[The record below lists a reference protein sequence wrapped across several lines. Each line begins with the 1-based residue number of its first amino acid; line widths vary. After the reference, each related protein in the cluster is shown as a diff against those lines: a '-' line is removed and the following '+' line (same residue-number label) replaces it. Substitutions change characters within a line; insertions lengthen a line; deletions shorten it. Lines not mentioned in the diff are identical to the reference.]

1 MIKKKKPTAEE
12 MRKFKERNDQE
23 EIRIQAAKNQ
33 RAIEKK
39 KKESKP
45 KLPKE
50 AGGLTMEVTEKN
62 YALMGLTKKEYEEQ
76 YKDKKKKP
84 TMMSKNSKDAKKD
97 KK

>member
-1 MIKKKKPTAEE
+1 MIKKKKTEDKQMAEY
-12 MRKFKERNDQE
+12 KKRNDQE

-45 KLPKE
+45 KLPNE
-50 AGGLTMEVTEKN
+50 ARDITMEVTEKN

-84 TMMSKNSKDAKKD
+84 TMISKNSKEAKKD

>member
-1 MIKKKKPTAEE
+1 MIKKKKKPTPEE
-12 MRKFKERNDQE
+12 MKKFKERNDQE

-50 AGGLTMEVTEKN
+50 ARGITMEVTEKN
-62 YALMGLTKKEYEEQ
+62 YSLMGLTKKEYEEQ

-84 TMMSKNSKDAKKD
+84 TVINKNTKKD

>member
-1 MIKKKKPTAEE
+1 MIKKKKTEDKQMAEY
-12 MRKFKERNDQE
+12 KKRNDQE

-45 KLPKE
+45 KLPRE
-50 AGGLTMEVTEKN
+50 AGGLTMEVTENN
-62 YALMGLTKKEYEEQ
+62 YSLMGLTRKEYEER

-84 TMMSKNSKDAKKD
+84 TMMSKNSKEAKKD